1 MQPYKIDGPLEI
13 NQEHLLFWPDN
24 PRLKISDFKEVKMPV
39 KQLVEQRNQK
49 KVFNLL
55 AKHEHDVK
63 KLAKS
68 MVSNGF
74 MRDKAPVVMKL
85 NNSNKYL
92 VLEGNRRLAAI
103 RTVLGGNVKILK
115 ERRKTLETIP
125 CWLFV
130 HTSKTIPV
138 RAAISRLVAAHHIQG
153 QKPHTA
159 IQKAHM
165 LYDAYEGFLLES
177 HPTMRNFFKD
187 QNVINETA
195 QFFDYGENEFEAEL
209 SVVRLYKQLRESGYE
224 LDHKIRERLTWVYG
238 NQRHFKRYFGYDV
251 DSFQLDSSKG
261 VERYYD
267 IFVRPG
273 CAVHNPTLFKKLRN
287 IFREGDENDVEVLR
301 KQPKDLER
309 IEKEVLSKKQDLRF
323 ISELRTIHKKLSAL
337 KIREY
342 NGTESEN
349 SLIADICKLANGK
362 LKSIIDVD
370 DENLGSPNHIIPLQ
384 PTSNNKKRLP
394 TTIDQA
400 LEMNIEQVLFLIQAA
415 LKNRPNNSCVEIQL
429 PKFMLNECV
438 IRTSG
443 SPREKFN
450 HLVDKSVDSLVNS
463 GYLERYKAK
472 NQRIRLP

>member
-55 AKHEHDVK
+55 TKHEHDVK

-68 MVSNGF
+68 MVGNGF

-165 LYDAYEGFLLES
+165 LYDAYEGFL
-177 HPTMRNFFKD
+177 
-187 QNVINETA
+187 
-195 QFFDYGENEFEAEL
+195 
-209 SVVRLYKQLRESGYE
+209 
-224 LDHKIRERLTWVYG
+224 
-238 NQRHFKRYFGYDV
+238 YFGH
-251 DSFQLDSSKG
+251 FC
-261 VERYYD
+261 
-267 IFVRPG
+267 F
-273 CAVHNPTLFKKLRN
+273 
-287 IFREGDENDVEVLR
+287 
-301 KQPKDLER
+301 
-309 IEKEVLSKKQDLRF
+309 
-323 ISELRTIHKKLSAL
+323 
-337 KIREY
+337 
-342 NGTESEN
+342 
-349 SLIADICKLANGK
+349 
-362 LKSIIDVD
+362 SI
-370 DENLGSPNHIIPLQ
+370 
-384 PTSNNKKRLP
+384 
-394 TTIDQA
+394 
-400 LEMNIEQVLFLIQAA
+400 
-415 LKNRPNNSCVEIQL
+415 
-429 PKFMLNECV
+429 
-438 IRTSG
+438 
-443 SPREKFN
+443 
-450 HLVDKSVDSLVNS
+450 
-463 GYLERYKAK
+463 
-472 NQRIRLP
+472 